1 MHRLFPLALLLCL
14 TAAASAQTPRDDAA
28 RALKEARRLH
38 DVRDYE
44 TALAK
49 YEEVER
55 LLPAARIDVLVAATL
70 EALGRTVEAAERL
83 ERAIRRSKRAADSAQ
98 ERLAR
103 RRLDAL
109 LRNVSSVRVRC
120 DVPGATVLLDGSAIG
135 EVPIEKRIYLA
146 PGSHRLRVRAQGRRA
161 FDRTLV
167 LYPGDH
173 TIVTVELAPA
183 GSGSPRGR
191 GDGPPRPRR
200 RVWSWV
206 ALAGAGAALG
216 VGLGIGAWGQSQ
228 YNDYS
233 ATKDPL
239 RYDELREAIPWKQHT
254 ANALFGVSG
263 ALAAAAIV
271 LFIVEGRS
279 VESRRAQIIPTGTG
293 LSVSTRF

>member
-1 MHRLFPLALLLCL
+1 MLRSIPLAALLLCL
-14 TAAASAQTPRDDAA
+14 TAGASAQTPRDDAA

-44 TALAK
+44 TALTK
-49 YEEVER
+49 YDEVER
-55 LLPAARIDVLVAATL
+55 LLPAARIDILVAATL

-83 ERAIRRSKRAADSAQ
+83 ERAIRRARRATDAAQ

-120 DVPGATVLLDGSAIG
+120 EVLGATVLLDGRAIG

-146 PGSHRLRVRAQGRRA
+146 PGSHRLRVRAQGRRV

-173 TIVTVELAPA
+173 PVVTVDLAPV
-183 GSGSPRGR
+183 GSGQPRGR
-191 GDGPPRPRR
+191 GDGPPRRR
-200 RVWSWV
+200 RVWTWV
-206 ALAGAGAALG
+206 ALAGAGVALG
-216 VGLGIGAWGQSQ
+216 AGIGIGAWGQSQ
-228 YNDYS
+228 YDDYA

-263 ALAAAAIV
+263 ALAATAIV
-271 LFIVEGRS
+271 LFIVEGRRT
-279 VESRRAQIIPTGTG
+279 ESRRAQLIPTGTG
-293 LSVSTRF
+293 LSVAGQF